1 MLDYLLID
9 LTGMSIL
16 PETMLYT
23 ADFLSTRFST
33 ENIRI
38 VKISEKKHYH
48 DFVLQGFDDV
58 GDDTVAILWQQEWIR
73 PENTFLLLKC
83 AEILKRVRPNMRIV
97 VGGYL
102 PTLSPQLFEPKKMFD
117 HILIGYP
124 WAFDGWDK
132 LPESDRVITV
142 HHPDVL
148 PQDFS
153 LERGMSFV
161 KDRATMYVVDLK
173 GVVITTYY
181 FSYHC
186 NNKCRFC
193 FNHCWAKYG
202 GGMIKTL
209 DRVKEELDFLVN
221 ELGVEVILPK
231 DHNIFVDEE
240 YGKEV
245 LRLMANRTDLKLANF
260 IDVMVRDMSIEHIDL
275 LAAAGVKRIFFGL
288 EALDAEER
296 KRIHK
301 DYSMEHLEDMVAYGK
316 QHNIMF
322 AGNVMLGLTA
332 SHDRPL
338 DRKYVK
344 EELKRVIPLLIRHR
358 NLSVHFRL
366 YAPLLGTPIGEQIW
380 QDCHQMEQI
389 DLESYLGMIQTLI
402 HNDRFKK
409 GMLLPCIYR
418 SHDAA
423 DFAAKISKV
432 LELVNFV
439 RELACGYTKIGWK
452 RFFLL
457 LTGDFV
463 NFLKRMV

>member
-23 ADFLSTRFST
+23 ADYLGSD
-33 ENIRI
+33 NIRI
-38 VKISEKKHYH
+38 VKISEKKHFH
-48 DFVLQGFDDV
+48 DFVLEGFEDIDDS
-58 GDDTVAILWQQEWIR
+58 TIAILWQQEWIR

-83 AEILKRVRPNMRIV
+83 ADVLKRVRPKMRVV

-102 PTLSPQLFEPKKMFD
+102 PTLSPQLFEPNGKFD

-124 WAFDGWDK
+124 WAFDGWK
-132 LPESDRVITV
+132 NLGEHDRVITA

-148 PQDFS
+148 PENLS
-153 LERGMSFV
+153 LQRGMRFV
-161 KDRATMYVVDLK
+161 RDRSTMYEVDLK

-209 DRVKEELDFLVN
+209 GRVEKELDFLVN

-240 YGKEV
+240 YGKSI
-245 LRLMANRTDLKLANF
+245 LDMMANRTDLRLANF
-260 IDVMVRDMSIEHIDL
+260 IDVMVRDMSEEHIEL
-275 LAAAGVKRIFFGL
+275 LAKAGVKRIFFGL

-301 DYSMEHLEDMVAYGK
+301 DYSMEHLEAMVAYGK
-316 QHNIMF
+316 KYNIMF
-322 AGNVMLGLTA
+322 AGNVMLGLTC

-338 DRKYVK
+338 DRDYVK
-344 EELKRVIPLLIRHR
+344 SELKRTIPLLIRHR

-380 QDCHQMEQI
+380 EDCHQRELI
-389 DLESYLGMIQTLI
+389 DLESYLKMIQTLI
-402 HNDRFKK
+402 HNDRFKP
-409 GMLLPCIYR
+409 GLLLPCIYR
-418 SHDAA
+418 SSDAA

-432 LELVNFV
+432 LELINFV
-439 RELACGYTKIGWK
+439 RELVCGYTKIGWK

-463 NFLKRMV
+463 NFLKRMVG